1 MYYTEEE
8 YAKRL
13 LGNSFSIP
21 TVEWL
26 LQPLSKIFDAEN
38 YGELSNYQYAWAAWN
53 EADETTTQPSQRV
66 MAYLTEK
73 MDEDIESMIVGNNP
87 FPGAAEAAKIR
98 QRTGRQPPI
107 PGLENIH
114 RIHKQLE
121 GFETSDDLDS
131 ADV

>member
-1 MYYTEEE
+1 
-8 YAKRL
+8 
-13 LGNSFSIP
+13 
-21 TVEWL
+21 
-26 LQPLSKIFDAEN
+26 
-38 YGELSNYQYAWAAWN
+38 
-53 EADETTTQPSQRV
+53 
-66 MAYLTEK
+66 

-107 PGLENIH
+107 PGLENIRRDH
-114 RIHKQLE
+114 EQLE